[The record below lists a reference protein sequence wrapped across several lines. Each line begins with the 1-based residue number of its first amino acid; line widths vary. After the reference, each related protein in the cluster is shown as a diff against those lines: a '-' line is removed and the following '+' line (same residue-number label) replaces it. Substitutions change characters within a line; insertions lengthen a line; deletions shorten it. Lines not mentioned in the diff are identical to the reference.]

1 MPTLIDRGTLSN
13 YIRNHI
19 KDMSSMGWRVG
30 TSYIALMKLHQPG
43 LFANIGP
50 MSIMGQNYAQD
61 VYLIRNIIEVI
72 HGKAGKLLQFDDQL
86 SAGGVDP
93 SWAFAMCY
101 ASQLLISHGSG
112 VLKDHNWGGKVANIT
127 YALDKI
133 SKRWKIAE
141 RHCESIKVSLD
152 NHSTGYNR

>member
-1 MPTLIDRGTLSN
+1 
-13 YIRNHI
+13 
-19 KDMSSMGWRVG
+19 
-30 TSYIALMKLHQPG
+30 MKLHQPG

-133 SKRWKIAE
+133 SKRWKIAGQSS
-141 RHCESIKVSLD
+141 HGKVVGSSEHVLMMRSRTTLRI
-152 NHSTGYNR
+152 N